1 MFSILNKRQYMSYM
15 YKETPEA
22 TLLVNFGLF
31 RENFVTSSVYS
42 EINLAIS
49 LSKNFMEL
57 FSGFVGVPA

>member
-1 MFSILNKRQYMSYM
+1 MSYM